1 MMAGINFEGGILTFI
16 GTDAHDYAEIGVFEA
31 NNSFH
36 VTATLA
42 GDISVIDN
50 ELVVAEFYAAEAPIE
65 TISRIVF
72 NAGAGD
78 DSLIVDVDFPLTVL
92 FAIEGT
98 VLEFNGEAGND
109 TLVNSDP
116 LGGIETVANGG
127 PDNDRLEGSRYND
140 IFDGGLGNDIM
151 TGSGGNDTY
160 KFDGR
165 NLGTDEIRE
174 DANVDTDTLD
184 FSNFESFVS
193 VDLEEVYNSSNPDF
207 AVKAFM
213 SNLKVKLSDAT
224 GIEDVIGSPSTD
236 TIRGNSRPNHF
247 WGGGEDDKLEGRGGD
262 DVLEGE
268 TGSDLYEFG
277 GTNLGTDD
285 IIEAANSDN
294 DLLRFGGM
302 TTGLTID
309 ISKSGS
315 EFAVNSANLRLR
327 LSNNTAI
334 ERVFGTHY
342 GDSITGNS
350 RNNVLKGLGGAD
362 AIQGLGGA
370 DTLEGGADND
380 VLYTDALDVA
390 YGGLGRDFFDG
401 FTEDPA
407 RPNPRRTRYIDWG
420 TV

>member
-1 MMAGINFEGGILTFI
+1 MRRNKFNSLRKFERLE
-16 GTDAHDYAEIGVFEA
+16 DRRMLAADSYLDNGVL
-31 NNSFH
+31 S
-36 VTATLA
+36 
-42 GDISVIDN
+42 
-50 ELVVAEFYAAEAPIE
+50 
-65 TISRIVF
+65 
-72 NAGAGD
+72 
-78 DSLIVDVDFPLTVL
+78 
-92 FAIEGT
+92 IEGT
-98 VLEFNGEAGND
+98 ENDDLIWIQYTYENFPNQVVVTFRDPVTEAVLERDYWNVADFDEIEAHALGGND
-109 TLVNSDP
+109 EVRNMTNIGARLFGEGGDDT
-116 LGGIETVANGG
+116 LGGQEG
-127 PDNDRLEGSRYND
+127 NDVLE
-140 IFDGGLGNDIM
+140 GGLGND
-151 TGSGGNDTY
+151 TLNGGLGDDTY
-160 KFDGR
+160 VFAGLG
-165 NLGTDEIRE
+165 LGTDSIGGEPF
-174 DANVDTDTLD
+174 ANGGIDTLD
-184 FSNFESFVS
+184 FSEFRQGVS
-193 VDLEEVYNSSNPDF
+193 VNLSTVFDPNSPNPHF
-207 AVKAFM
+207 TYAATSFGQVQ
-213 SNLKVKLSDAT
+213 LKLANSTA
-224 GIEDVIGSPSTD
+224 IENVIGSAFDD
-236 TIRGNSRPNHF
+236 TIRGNSLNNH
-247 WGGGEDDKLEGRGGD
+247 LEGRDGED
-262 DVLEGE
+262 KLTGE
-268 TGSDLYEFG
+268 TGDDTLEGGADDDVYEFAG
-277 GTNLGTDD
+277 ISLGTDD

-327 LSNNTAI
+327 LNDNTAI